1 MIIRI
6 LPYVTLKGSSLN
18 SRGYA
23 VPPDRWIQTAST
35 LKGSPV
41 LMGDYHDEWM
51 GDPFRVDVPPV
62 VLSAGRSDLRILSGD
77 AFSVS
82 CGHLQIIIYNYN
94 DVFCE
99 KRKFNGQPFKNKQIV
114 ISFNDIHL

>member
-1 MIIRI
+1 MTKIMIMIIRN
-6 LPYVTLKGSSLN
+6 LVTRTLKASTLN

-62 VLSAGRSDLRILSGD
+62 VLSAGRSDLRLLSVD
-77 AFSVS
+77 AFSVLVPDS
-82 CGHLQIIIYNYN
+82 LPALSGNCG
-94 DVFCE
+94 
-99 KRKFNGQPFKNKQIV
+99 
-114 ISFNDIHL
+114 SS